1 MVRIAIET
9 QRNFVKKVGETM
21 LELKNVF
28 YTYSKGKKR
37 NLILH
42 QINLSF
48 KPGVLYVIYG
58 ASGAGKTT
66 LLSLLGGLD
75 KPVEGSI
82 SLDGKEYKE
91 IGYSELRK
99 HHVSYIF
106 QDYHLFPYMTPLENV
121 ELAMS
126 ISKIH
131 AHTNDAVALLHS
143 LDLDDETIHRPVNQ
157 ISGGQQ
163 QRTAIARALSCQPSY
178 LLADEPTGNLDRENT
193 RRIMEIL
200 TEIAHKQ
207 NKCVIVVTHSDY
219 VQSCADVQLELA
231 DKSLKEVRL
240 E

>member
-1 MVRIAIET
+1 
-9 QRNFVKKVGETM
+9 M
-21 LELKNVF
+21 LELKNVS
-28 YTYSKGKKR
+28 YAYSKGKKR
-37 NLILH
+37 KLVLH
-42 QINLSF
+42 QLSLSF
-48 KPGVLYVIYG
+48 RPGVLYVIYG
-58 ASGAGKTT
+58 PSGAGKTT

-75 KPVEGSI
+75 RPVEGRI
-82 SLDGKEYKE
+82 SLDGKDYAE

-126 ISKIH
+126 ISKIPASEH
-131 AHTNDAVALLHS
+131 DPVALLHS
-143 LDLDDETIHRPVNQ
+143 LDLDDETIRRPVNQ

-163 QRTAIARALSCQPSY
+163 QRTAIARALSCRPSY

-200 TEIAHKQ
+200 TEIAHEQ
-207 NKCVIVVTHSDY
+207 NKCVIVVTHSEY
-219 VQSCADVQLELA
+219 VQRCADVQLELA
-231 DKSLKEVRL
+231 DKALKEVRL